1 MLAYSY
7 LCLPIRKSATTI
19 CTIALE
25 LTTVRNR
32 GIQSKVRENKNRHAN
47 DVDDHLFGTTPVG
60 RGLCRL
66 ARMAGAAVGHSVE
79 VLCAGSN
86 ADLLITQA
94 LEFDPN
100 AVAIADESKYQQVQ
114 EALSPHDIKVFAGMG
129 SIADLM
135 EMDTID
141 MVLASIVG
149 FAGLRPTLRAIEHHK
164 PIALANKETMVV
176 AGQIVTDAASRNN
189 VPILPVDSEHS
200 AIFQSLVGEMGNVD
214 KILLTA
220 SGGPFRG
227 RTRQQLEHV
236 TLADALKHPNWSMG
250 RKVTIDSAS
259 LMNKGLEVIEARW
272 LFNIPAERIQV
283 LVHPQSVVHS
293 MVQYIDGSIKA
304 QLGIPTMETPIQY
317 AFSFPARIESH
328 LPRLDWTKY
337 PQLTFEE
344 PDTKTFR
351 CLQLAYDAIAR
362 GGNMPCIMNAANEV
376 AVQQF
381 IDGKLTFLQIADFVE
396 ERMQQAPF
404 ISNPTLDDLFR
415 TDAEVRAGK

>member
-1 MLAYSY
+1 MKRIAILGSTGSIGTQA
-7 LCLPIRKSATTI
+7 LNVIR
-19 CTIALE
+19 
-25 LTTVRNR
+25 
-32 GIQSKVRENKNRHAN
+32 RHR
-47 DVDDHLFGTTPVG
+47 DLF
-60 RGLCRL
+60 
-66 ARMAGAAVGHSVE
+66 SVE

-86 ADLLITQA
+86 ADLLIAQA
-94 LEFDPN
+94 LEFEPN
-100 AVAIADESKYQQVQ
+100 AVAIADKTKYQQVQ
-114 EALSPHDIKVFAGMG
+114 DALASHDIKVFCGMD
-129 SIADLM
+129 SVADLM
-135 EMDTID
+135 EMESID
-141 MVLASIVG
+141 LVLASIVG

-176 AGQIVTDAASRNN
+176 AGEIVTRAARDNH

-200 AIFQSLVGEMGNVD
+200 AIFQSLVGEGGGVD

-227 RTRQQLEHV
+227 YTREQLQHV

-272 LFNIPAERIQV
+272 LFDVPADRIQV

-293 MVQYIDGSIKA
+293 MVQYVDGSIKA
-304 QLGIPTMETPIQY
+304 QLGVPTMETPIQY
-317 AFSFPARIESH
+317 AFSFPERIESF
-328 LPRLDWTKY
+328 LPRLSFEKY
-337 PQLTFEE
+337 SQLTFEN

-351 CLQLAYDAIAR
+351 CLDLAYQAIAK

-376 AVQQF
+376 AVQRF

-396 ERMQQAPF
+396 EQMQRAPF
-404 ISNPTLDDLFR
+404 IAKPTLDDLFR
-415 TDAEVRAGK
+415 TDAEVRATGGLQ

>member
-1 MLAYSY
+1 MKRIAILGSTGSIGTQA
-7 LCLPIRKSATTI
+7 LNVIR
-19 CTIALE
+19 
-25 LTTVRNR
+25 
-32 GIQSKVRENKNRHAN
+32 RHR
-47 DVDDHLFGTTPVG
+47 DLF
-60 RGLCRL
+60 
-66 ARMAGAAVGHSVE
+66 SVE

-86 ADLLITQA
+86 ADLLIAQA

-100 AVAIADESKYQQVQ
+100 AVAIADKTKYQQVQ
-114 EALSPHDIKVFAGMG
+114 DALASHDIKVFCGMD
-129 SIADLM
+129 SVADLM
-135 EMDTID
+135 EMESID
-141 MVLASIVG
+141 LVLASIVG

-176 AGQIVTDAASRNN
+176 AGEIVTRAARDNH

-200 AIFQSLVGEMGNVD
+200 AIFQSLVGEGGGVD

-227 RTRQQLEHV
+227 YTREQLQHV

-272 LFNIPAERIQV
+272 LFDVPADRIQV

-293 MVQYIDGSIKA
+293 MVQYVDGSIKA
-304 QLGIPTMETPIQY
+304 QLGVPTMETPIQY
-317 AFSFPARIESH
+317 AFSFPERIESF
-328 LPRLDWTKY
+328 LPRLSFEKY
-337 PQLTFEE
+337 SQLTFEN

-351 CLQLAYDAIAR
+351 CLDLAYQAIAK

-376 AVQQF
+376 AVQRF

-396 ERMQQAPF
+396 EQMQRAPF
-404 ISNPTLDDLFR
+404 IAKPTLDDLFR
-415 TDAEVRAGK
+415 TDSEVRATGGLQ

>member
-1 MLAYSY
+1 MKRIAILGSTGSIGTQA
-7 LCLPIRKSATTI
+7 LNVIR
-19 CTIALE
+19 
-25 LTTVRNR
+25 
-32 GIQSKVRENKNRHAN
+32 RHR
-47 DVDDHLFGTTPVG
+47 DLF
-60 RGLCRL
+60 
-66 ARMAGAAVGHSVE
+66 SVE

-86 ADLLITQA
+86 ADLLIQQA

-100 AVAIADESKYQQVQ
+100 AVAIADESKYAQVQ
-114 EALSPHDIKVFAGMG
+114 EALAPHDIKVFAGND

-141 MVLASIVG
+141 LVLASIVG

-176 AGQIVTDAASRNN
+176 AGAIVTAAALEHH

-200 AIFQSLVGEMGNVD
+200 AIFQSLVGEPGNVD

-227 RTRQQLEHV
+227 FTRQQLEHV

-272 LFNIPAERIQV
+272 LFDVPAERIQV

-304 QLGIPTMETPIQY
+304 QLGVPTMETPIQY
-317 AFSFPARIESH
+317 AFSFPQRIESH
-328 LPRLDWTKY
+328 LPRLDWHKY
-337 PQLTFEE
+337 SQLTFED
-344 PDTKTFR
+344 PDTETFR
-351 CLQLAYDAIAR
+351 CLPLAYHAIAN
-362 GGNMPCIMNAANEV
+362 GGNLPCIMNAANEV
-376 AVQQF
+376 AVQRF
-381 IDGKLTFLQIADFVE
+381 IEGKLTFLQIADFVE
-396 ERMQQAPF
+396 EQMEKAPF
-404 ISNPTLDDLFR
+404 IAQPTLDDLFQ
-415 TDAEVRAGK
+415 TDAEVRNSNK

>member
-1 MLAYSY
+1 MKRIAILGSTGSIGTQA
-7 LCLPIRKSATTI
+7 LNVIR
-19 CTIALE
+19 
-25 LTTVRNR
+25 
-32 GIQSKVRENKNRHAN
+32 RHR
-47 DVDDHLFGTTPVG
+47 DLF
-60 RGLCRL
+60 
-66 ARMAGAAVGHSVE
+66 SVE

-86 ADLLITQA
+86 ADLLIQQA

-100 AVAIADESKYQQVQ
+100 AVAIADENKYQQVQ
-114 EALSPHDIKVFAGMG
+114 EALSPHDIKVFAGMD

-149 FAGLRPTLRAIEHHK
+149 FAGLRSTLRAIEHHK

-176 AGQIVTDAASRNN
+176 AGQIVTDAATRNN

-227 RTRQQLEHV
+227 YTRQQLEHV

-304 QLGIPTMETPIQY
+304 QLGVPTMETPIQY
-317 AFSFPARIESH
+317 AFSFPTRIESH

-337 PQLTFEE
+337 PQLTIEE

-376 AVQQF
+376 AVQRF
-381 IDGKLTFLQIADFVE
+381 IDGKITFLQIADFVE
-396 ERMQQAPF
+396 ERMQQALF
-404 ISNPTLDDLFR
+404 IAKPTLDDLFC
-415 TDAEVRAGK
+415 TDAEVRNRG

>member
-1 MLAYSY
+1 MKRIAILGSTGSIGTQA
-7 LCLPIRKSATTI
+7 LNVIR
-19 CTIALE
+19 
-25 LTTVRNR
+25 
-32 GIQSKVRENKNRHAN
+32 RHR
-47 DVDDHLFGTTPVG
+47 DLF
-60 RGLCRL
+60 
-66 ARMAGAAVGHSVE
+66 AVE

-86 ADLLITQA
+86 ADLLIAQA

-100 AVAIADESKYQQVQ
+100 AVAIADKRKYQQVQ
-114 EALSPHDIKVFAGMG
+114 EALAPHDIKVFCGMD
-129 SIADLM
+129 SVADLM
-135 EMDTID
+135 EMESID

-176 AGQIVTDAASRNN
+176 AGEIVTRAAMEHQ

-200 AIFQSLVGEMGNVD
+200 AIFQSLVGEGGGVD

-227 RTRQQLEHV
+227 YTREQLAHV

-272 LFNIPAERIQV
+272 LFDVPAERIQV

-293 MVQYIDGSIKA
+293 MVQYVDGSIKA
-304 QLGIPTMETPIQY
+304 QLGVPTMETPIQY
-317 AFSFPARIESH
+317 AFSFPERIESF
-328 LPRLDWTKY
+328 LPRLSFEKY
-337 PQLTFEE
+337 SQLTFES

-351 CLQLAYDAIAR
+351 CLDLAYQAIAK
-362 GGNMPCIMNAANEV
+362 GGNMPCVMNAANEV
-376 AVQQF
+376 AVQRF
-381 IDGKLTFLQIADFVE
+381 IEGRLTFLQIADFVE
-396 ERMQQAPF
+396 EQMQRAPF
-404 ISNPTLDDLFR
+404 IAEPTLDDLFR
-415 TDAEVRAGK
+415 TDAEVRAAGGLQ

>member
-1 MLAYSY
+1 MKKIAILGSTGSIGTQA
-7 LCLPIRKSATTI
+7 LNVIR
-19 CTIALE
+19 
-25 LTTVRNR
+25 
-32 GIQSKVRENKNRHAN
+32 RHR
-47 DVDDHLFGTTPVG
+47 DE
-60 RGLCRL
+60 
-66 ARMAGAAVGHSVE
+66 MAVE

-86 ADLLITQA
+86 ADLLIAQA

-114 EALSPHDIKVFAGMG
+114 DALTSHDIKVFAGID

-135 EMDTID
+135 EMESID

-176 AGQIVTDAASRNN
+176 AGQIVTDAAARNR

-200 AIFQSLVGEMGNVD
+200 AIFQSLVGEVGGVD

-227 RTRQQLEHV
+227 WKRDQLEKV

-272 LFNIPAERIQV
+272 LFDIPAERIQV

-293 MVQYIDGSIKA
+293 MVQYVDGSIKA
-304 QLGIPTMETPIQY
+304 QLGVPTMETPIQY
-317 AFSFPARIESH
+317 AFTFPQRIESH
-328 LPRLDWTKY
+328 LPRLSFEKY
-337 PQLTFEE
+337 SQLTFEN
-344 PDTKTFR
+344 PDTDTFR
-351 CLQLAYDAIAR
+351 CLPLAYEAIAR

-381 IDGKLTFLQIADFVE
+381 IEGKITFLQIADFVE
-396 ERMQQAPF
+396 HQMSTTPF
-404 ISNPTLDDLFR
+404 IAKPTLDDLFQ
-415 TDAEVRAGK
+415 TDATVRHL

>member
-1 MLAYSY
+1 MKRIAILGSTGSIGTQA
-7 LCLPIRKSATTI
+7 LNVIR
-19 CTIALE
+19 
-25 LTTVRNR
+25 
-32 GIQSKVRENKNRHAN
+32 RHR
-47 DVDDHLFGTTPVG
+47 DLF
-60 RGLCRL
+60 
-66 ARMAGAAVGHSVE
+66 SVE

-86 ADLLITQA
+86 ADLLIAQA
-94 LEFDPN
+94 LEFEPN
-100 AVAIADESKYQQVQ
+100 AVAIADKTKYQQVQ
-114 EALSPHDIKVFAGMG
+114 DALVSHDIKVFCGMD
-129 SIADLM
+129 SVADLM
-135 EMDTID
+135 EMESID
-141 MVLASIVG
+141 LVLASIVG

-176 AGQIVTDAASRNN
+176 AGEIVTRAARDNH

-200 AIFQSLVGEMGNVD
+200 AIFQSLVGEGGGVD

-227 RTRQQLEHV
+227 YTREQLQHV

-272 LFNIPAERIQV
+272 LFDVPADRIQV

-293 MVQYIDGSIKA
+293 MVQYVDGSIKA
-304 QLGIPTMETPIQY
+304 QLGVPTMETPIQY
-317 AFSFPARIESH
+317 AFSFPERIESF
-328 LPRLDWTKY
+328 LPRLSFEKY
-337 PQLTFEE
+337 SQLTFEN

-351 CLQLAYDAIAR
+351 CLDLAYQAIDK

-376 AVQQF
+376 AVQRF

-396 ERMQQAPF
+396 EQMQRAPF
-404 ISNPTLDDLFR
+404 IAKPTLDDLFR
-415 TDAEVRAGK
+415 TDAEVRAAGGLQ